1 MPKTVL
7 KSVDEYMD
15 RMLGKTDSKMEEVV
29 PIGKTKQIEVRAG
42 EEDEPSIVV
51 SIVEEG
57 SVEE

>member
-7 KSVDEYMD
+7 KSVDEYVN
-15 RMLGKTDSKMEEVV
+15 RMFEKTDSKMEEVV
-29 PIGKTKQIEVRAG
+29 PMGKTKRIDVRAG

-51 SIVEEG
+51 SIVEEE